1 MPRTTLNGSLNGD
14 SRLSYTGSR
23 LWYALNVLEQMR
35 ADRLDCPVLPF
46 VPKRTAYPTEHTT
59 AICAP
64 SRVWS
69 DLFWSS
75 LDREALCAVLGPL
88 HLLAIGC
95 GYGRYFDL
103 SAESFGGL
111 ASYTGIDPRPRD
123 RSEERR
129 VGKACVST
137 WRSRRAP

>member
-46 VPKRTAYPTEHTT
+46 VPKRIAYPTEHTT
-59 AICAP
+59 AICSP

-69 DLFWSS
+69 DLFWIS
-75 LDREALCAVLGPL
+75 LEDRKSVVEGKSVAVRGDLG
-88 HLLAIGC
+88 
-95 GYGRYFDL
+95 GRRII
-103 SAESFGGL
+103 
-111 ASYTGIDPRPRD
+111 T
-123 RSEERR
+123 
-129 VGKACVST
+129 KKHK
-137 WRSRRAP
+137 